1 LSTYLPHLERWRT
14 RRLSASDFE
23 DLLGPALRAR
33 GSYFEVLLA
42 HRDLPEGLQR
52 KYLRYRYHEPLSR
65 NPGLAPEVEAA
76 LLDVNDMTV
85 LRNLAFNPGLSVDGQ
100 RELLKTSSLREA
112 VAKNPSFDAGLRDE
126 LVLSLQLQAYCHGP
140 NRCAC
145 WTLEEAFPGRA
156 RRGDYRQPLAS
167 ESWALALE
175 HPGLHLALASVLGL
189 PADLAHQLLDHPFT
203 QEHTYRLWAPLA
215 SAGNVPADRVDSFL
229 TSSLSFAR
237 GYLAKSPGPEELLDR
252 LLDDALESDDWE
264 VFQSMAANPRLPARF
279 FERLVSAAPN
289 CVAMGELAANP
300 SLPPALQ
307 EEVLRVEASAQL
319 DPAQA
324 EHLDLW
330 AHLPRNLARNPSASP
345 SALTRVFETS
355 FERAL
360 DAAVLPALLAN
371 PGFDL
376 EAHLLDA
383 PVSAALEGCPLALFG
398 AADAADLD
406 PETFDSFVD
415 GFDGSVKDLF
425 DVVSDFAPAPPCAA
439 SAPEEPL
446 A

>member
-1 LSTYLPHLERWRT
+1 MSAYLPHLGRWRT
-14 RRLSASDFE
+14 RRLAVSDFQ
-23 DLLGPALRAR
+23 DLLGLALRAG
-33 GSYFEVLLA
+33 GSYLEALLA
-42 HRDLPEGLQR
+42 HRDLPEELQK

-126 LVLSLQLQAYCHGP
+126 LVLSLQLQAYCPGP

-145 WTLEEAFPGRA
+145 WTLPEAFPGRA
-156 RRGDYRQPLAS
+156 RRGGSRQPLVS

-175 HPGLHLALASVLGL
+175 HPGLHPALASVPNL
-189 PADLAHQLLDHPFT
+189 PVGLAHQLLDHPFT

-229 TSSLSFAR
+229 ISPLSLAR
-237 GYLAKSPGPEELLDR
+237 GYLAKSPGPEDLLDR
-252 LLDDALESDDWE
+252 LLDDALEDDDWE
-264 VFQSMAANPRLPARF
+264 VFQSMAANPDLPVRF
-279 FERLVSAAPN
+279 FERLVSAAPY

-300 SLPPALQ
+300 ELPPALQ
-307 EEVLRVEASAQL
+307 EEVLRIEASAQL

-330 AHLPRNLARNPSASP
+330 THVPRNLAQNSSASP
-345 SALTRVFETS
+345 SVLTRVFEAS
-355 FERAL
+355 FERTLGA
-360 DAAVLPALLAN
+360 DVLPALLAN
-371 PGFDL
+371 PNFDVK
-376 EAHLLDA
+376 AHLLDA
-383 PVSAALEGCPLALFG
+383 PVDAALEGGPLTLFD
-398 AADAADLD
+398 AADARGLD
-406 PETFDSFVD
+406 PETFDTFVSSFEGTV
-415 GFDGSVKDLF
+415 GDLF
-425 DVVSDFAPAPPCAA
+425 AVVADVS
-439 SAPEEPL
+439 S
-446 A
+446 